1 MIERGDAN
9 LLTWLKPLAGDAV
22 ISLEPP
28 PLAPAQTL
36 AINAYLFEIDR
47 PPSVTSAR
55 SPLIELRLGY
65 LLSVGGDASAA
76 HALLGKILTDGLAS
90 GRFEI
95 EFGSTVTATW
105 MALSRLPLPS
115 CIVRV
120 RVTQDRGLPVAPPV
134 TSPASVQM
142 SGLQLVT
149 GRVQSAD
156 GHPIVDAVLE
166 IAALGR
172 SAPTAN
178 DGTFSLGAVPRDVAI
193 TVTARAKDV
202 TATVQR
208 DANAPD
214 GELVITMPLG
224 TPRP

>member
-1 MIERGDAN
+1 MIEGGDAN
-9 LLTWLKPLAGDAV
+9 LLAWLKPLAGDTV

-28 PLAPAQTL
+28 PVAPPQTL

-47 PPSVTSAR
+47 PAAVTPVR

-65 LLSVGGDASAA
+65 LVSVGGEASAA
-76 HALLGKILTDGLAS
+76 HALLGTIVADALAS

-95 EFGSTVTATW
+95 ELGATVTSTW
-105 MALSRLPLPS
+105 AALSRAPAPA

-120 RVTQDRGLPVAPPV
+120 TVTRDRGLPVAPRV
-134 TSPASVQM
+134 TAPPNLQM
-142 SGLQLVT
+142 SGLHVLT

-172 SAPTAN
+172 SASTAP

-193 TVTARAKDV
+193 TITARAKDA
-202 TATVQR
+202 TATAER
-208 DANAPD
+208 AANAPD
-214 GELVITMPLG
+214 GDLVITLPLG
-224 TPRP
+224 TAHG